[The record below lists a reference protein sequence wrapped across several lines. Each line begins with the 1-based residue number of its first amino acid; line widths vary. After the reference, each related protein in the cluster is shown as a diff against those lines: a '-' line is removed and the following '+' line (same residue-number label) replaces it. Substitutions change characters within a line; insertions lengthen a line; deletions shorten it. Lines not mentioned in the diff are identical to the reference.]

1 MPNVEVAAR
10 ILPPDMVGVLRQA
23 GAVSEVPIRAN
34 VVERMGIGVTRYHA
48 QPVEIRRDNRRSR
61 PVEGDLVDVPNLE
74 NLAAVRELRLKG
86 LQISSQ
92 TNDESREPKA
102 LGRRCEAR

>member
-48 QPVEIRRDNRRSR
+48 QPVEISR
-61 PVEGDLVDVPNLE
+61 IQRCLQTVVGGFVDVSHLE
-74 NLAAVRELRLKG
+74 NIAEVRELRV
-86 LQISSQ
+86 
-92 TNDESREPKA
+92 ERP
-102 LGRRCEAR
+102 